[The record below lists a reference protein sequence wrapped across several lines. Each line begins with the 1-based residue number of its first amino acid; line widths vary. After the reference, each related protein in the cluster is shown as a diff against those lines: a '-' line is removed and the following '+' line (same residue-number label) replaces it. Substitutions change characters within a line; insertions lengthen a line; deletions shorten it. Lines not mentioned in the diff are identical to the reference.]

1 MRRSAC
7 RYAARS
13 ARSRRTSAS
22 RRCTSPTIR
31 RKRSRCPTAWPSCAT
46 AACSRWRR
54 PRRSTSDPR
63 PASWRPSSGPTTS
76 FRAWSRSARVPT
88 RSCRRRSVPCA
99 PVRRRSW
106 RPVPRACSPCARRTS
121 RWTAPARTSSRGGC
135 GWAPIS
141 GTRFATTAGRRRGWC
156 SRGASENRG
165 ITRGCPGGG
174 AGGARFPPRVPPSCA
189 GAGEGGGPKGVVLGA
204 GTVAATS
211 VLGFAIALLL
221 VRYDFPGRGLFGY
234 LTLIPIISP
243 PLVGVLGFTFIMGKA
258 GTVNI
263 LLEDWFGLAKPI
275 NFVYG
280 VHGVLLVE
288 TLHLFPMITLNVVD
302 ALSKIDPSLEEA
314 AESVGARGWRKL
326 RTITL
331 PLTTPGYVA
340 GALLVFIWTFS
351 DFETP
356 LVLGVHDLLASQAYL
371 NIVQFVDR
379 RLFRMG
385 LVISALMVALAVVFL
400 VAARRYVAIKDYSS
414 LSYSRVAR
422 RRLGP
427 LGATAAVT
435 FLSAVMAFSFI
446 PYLGVALASVGKG
459 WSMTP
464 FPVRYTWLFFERVIV
479 ETPKYI
485 VNSLLYSVLAVVICI
500 VVGVPIAWILARTR
514 LPGRDTLDGLNT
526 LILAVP
532 GTAIGIAYIRAFHV
546 ELPWLGVPLT
556 SLWIIL
562 PIVLAVRRLP
572 YTVRGSYA
580 SLLLVHRS
588 MEEAAASVGAGRL
601 RSFRDVTLSLMWR
614 GILVGSL
621 FSFMTSLQEASAVLF
636 LSLGGWETITVGI
649 FSFYIA
655 GSANEAAALGVILIV
670 VAAVSVTV
678 INRAA
683 GTRMGGMFG

>member
-1 MRRSAC
+1 MTG
-7 RYAARS
+7 AA
-13 ARSRRTSAS
+13 ATSAS
-22 RRCTSPTIR
+22 RSHAL
-31 RKRSRCPTAWPSCAT
+31 SR
-46 AACSRWRR
+46 
-54 PRRSTSDPR
+54 
-63 PASWRPSSGPTTS
+63 
-76 FRAWSRSARVPT
+76 
-88 RSCRRRSVPCA
+88 
-99 PVRRRSW
+99 
-106 RPVPRACSPCARRTS
+106 
-121 RWTAPARTSSRGGC
+121 
-135 GWAPIS
+135 
-141 GTRFATTAGRRRGWC
+141 AGRLLPALGV
-156 SRGASENRG
+156 GAVWFFLLLFLVYPLLRILYDAFSDE
-165 ITRGCPGGG
+165 
-174 AGGARFPPRVPPSCA
+174 AGQLTLANFVEFARDRYYIRA
-189 GAGEGGGPKGVVLGA
+189 LGNSLLLGL

-211 VLGFAIALLL
+211 VLGFAVAFLL
-221 VRYDFPGRGLFGY
+221 VRYDFAGRNLFSY

-243 PLVGVLGFTFIMGKA
+243 PLVGVLGFTFIMGRA
-258 GTVNI
+258 GTVNV
-263 LLEDWFGLAKPI
+263 LLEDWFGLARPV

-280 VHGVLLVE
+280 LHGVLLVE

-302 ALSKIDPSLEEA
+302 ALAKIDPALEEA
-314 AESVGARGWRKL
+314 AESVGARGWKKL
-326 RTITL
+326 VTITL

-351 DFETP
+351 DFATP

-385 LVISALMVALAVVFL
+385 IVISALMVALAVVFL

-414 LSYSRVAR
+414 LSYSKIGR
-422 RRLGP
+422 RRLAP
-427 LGATAAVT
+427 LGQASAIA
-435 FLSAVMAFSFI
+435 FLSIVMLLSFI
-446 PYLGVALASVGKG
+446 PYLGVVLASVGKG
-459 WSMTP
+459 WSLTP
-464 FPVRYTWLFFERVIV
+464 FPLRYTLGYFERVIV

-485 VNSLLYSVLAVVICI
+485 VNSFLYSGFAVVLC
-500 VVGVPIAWILARTR
+500 VALGVPIAWILARTR

-526 LILAVP
+526 LILAIP
-532 GTAIGIAYIRAFHV
+532 GTAIGIAYIRAFHFD
-546 ELPWLGVPLT
+546 LPFVGRPLT

-562 PIVLAVRRLP
+562 PMVLAIRRLP

-588 MEEAAASVGAGRL
+588 MEEAAASVGARGL
-601 RSFRDVTLSLMWR
+601 RSFSDVTLPLIWR
-614 GILVGSL
+614 GVLVGSL

-678 INRAA
+678 INRVA